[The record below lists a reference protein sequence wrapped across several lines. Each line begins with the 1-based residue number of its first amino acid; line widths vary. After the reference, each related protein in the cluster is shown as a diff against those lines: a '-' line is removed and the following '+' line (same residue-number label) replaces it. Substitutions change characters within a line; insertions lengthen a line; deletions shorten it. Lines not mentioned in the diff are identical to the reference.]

1 MSQAAIQI
9 KMRRKLMNNTTTG
22 IRFHLPRTAA
32 SAWLVV
38 AMTIA
43 GCSQAPAGPKDRGVV
58 TGVVT
63 FDGQPLPG
71 GVLNFQSTERPVG
84 AMIMIK
90 SGGTYATDR
99 APLGENVVTVET
111 ASLQFGNAAAF
122 VRIPLKYSDPKTSG
136 FVVDVKPGMNEHVDF
151 VLKK

>member
-1 MSQAAIQI
+1 MM
-9 KMRRKLMNNTTTG
+9 KNTTTRLHFG
-22 IRFHLPRTAA
+22 FSRVAA
-32 SAWLVV
+32 SAGLVA
-38 AMTIA
+38 AMA
-43 GCSQAPAGPKDRGVV
+43 LSGCNPAPSGPKDRGVV

-71 GVLNFQSTERPVG
+71 GVLNFQSTQRPVG

-90 SGGTYATDR
+90 AGGVYSTDR

-122 VRIPLKYSDPKTSG
+122 VRIPLKYSDPKASG
-136 FVVDVKPGMNEHVDF
+136 LVVDVKPGLNENVNF
-151 VLKK
+151 ALKK

>member
-1 MSQAAIQI
+1 
-9 KMRRKLMNNTTTG
+9 
-22 IRFHLPRTAA
+22 
-32 SAWLVV
+32 
-38 AMTIA
+38 
-43 GCSQAPAGPKDRGVV
+43 
-58 TGVVT
+58 
-63 FDGQPLPG
+63 LPG

-90 SGGTYATDR
+90 SGGAYATDR

-136 FVVDVKPGMNEHVDF
+136 LVVDVKPGMNEHVDF

>member
-1 MSQAAIQI
+1 MMENKTTRLHLGITRAAAI
-9 KMRRKLMNNTTTG
+9 
-22 IRFHLPRTAA
+22 
-32 SAWLVV
+32 AWLV
-38 AMTIA
+38 ATMA
-43 GCSQAPAGPKDRGVV
+43 LSGCSPTPSGPKDRGVV

-90 SGGTYATDR
+90 AGGVYSTDR
-99 APLGENVVTVET
+99 APLGQNVVTVET

-136 FVVDVKPGMNEHVDF
+136 LVIDVKPGRNENVDF
-151 VLKK
+151 ALKK